1 MTLPVPDPTVR
12 QLRTIAGAVTAV
24 PVLLGIVIFV
34 VQNSDDG
41 RGEVSW
47 VAIGASLVVAAI
59 AWLLCEQ
66 IGYRLRALPAAR
78 VDEGL
83 RKQALQRFQASMMIR
98 MALAEVPALVALALT
113 FVKSPVNVFNYLP
126 GGLAALALMALHVQ
140 PTRTSVARSETALDR
155 DGGRS
160 DLSRTFGY

>member
-1 MTLPVPDPTVR
+1 MAR

-34 VQNSDDG
+34 VQGSSNG
-41 RGEVSW
+41 PGELSW
-47 VAIGASLVVAAI
+47 LAIGGSLAAAAI

-66 IGYRLRALPAAR
+66 IGYRLVPLAADR
-78 VDEGL
+78 VD
-83 RKQALQRFQASMMIR
+83 RDVQKQALQRFQASMMIR

-113 FVKSPVNVFNYLP
+113 FVQSPVNVVNYLP
-126 GGLAALALMALHVQ
+126 GGLAALALISLHVQ
-140 PTRTSVARSETALDR
+140 PTRTAVARSETALDR

-160 DLSRTFGY
+160 GLSQTFGY